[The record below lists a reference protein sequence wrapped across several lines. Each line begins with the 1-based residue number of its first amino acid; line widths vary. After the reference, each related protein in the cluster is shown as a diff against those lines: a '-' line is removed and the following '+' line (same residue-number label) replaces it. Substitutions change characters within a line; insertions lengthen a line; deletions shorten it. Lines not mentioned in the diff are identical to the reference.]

1 MSGQLED
8 TICAIATPIGD
19 GGIGI
24 VRISGEKAIEVASG
38 LVRLRSGR
46 SLVSAKSH
54 TLYQADILDTA
65 AARDTARAVDE
76 ALVVVMRSP
85 HSYTAEDV
93 VEIHCHG
100 GPLVLQTVCEAVMRR
115 GARLAE
121 PGEFTKRAFL
131 NGRLDLTQAEAVLD
145 TICAKTA
152 GSLRIAQAQ
161 LRGTLSKE
169 IDRMRDRLIR
179 LLAHVEAAIDFTEED
194 ITLSSRR
201 NSPPVSSR
209 PSRRSPA
216 SSTAPNRAGYSA
228 RA

>member
-1 MSGQLED
+1 MSAQLED
-8 TICAIATPIGD
+8 TICAIATPVGD

-46 SLVSAKSH
+46 SLVSVKSH
-54 TLYQADILDTA
+54 TLYQADVLDTA
-65 AARDTARAVDE
+65 APRDTGCAVDE

-169 IDRMRDRLIR
+169 IDRMRDTLIR

-194 ITLSSRR
+194 ITFIQ
-201 NSPPVSSR
+201 PQ
-209 PSRRSPA
+209 
-216 SSTAPNRAGYSA
+216 
-228 RA
+228 

>member
-8 TICAIATPIGD
+8 TICAIATPVGD

-46 SLVSAKSH
+46 SLVSVKSH

-65 AARDTARAVDE
+65 AARDTGRAVDE

-100 GPLVLQTVCEAVMRR
+100 GPLGLQTASDAAIRPRSRR
-115 GARLAE
+115 GL
-121 PGEFTKRAFL
+121 T
-131 NGRLDLTQAEAVLD
+131 GR
-145 TICAKTA
+145 
-152 GSLRIAQAQ
+152 
-161 LRGTLSKE
+161 
-169 IDRMRDRLIR
+169 
-179 LLAHVEAAIDFTEED
+179 FTE
-194 ITLSSRR
+194 L
-201 NSPPVSSR
+201 
-209 PSRRSPA
+209 
-216 SSTAPNRAGYSA
+216 
-228 RA
+228 